1 MGKLDGRV
9 AIVTG
14 AGSGIG
20 RGIAEAFAE
29 EGAAVAVADKNEQG
43 AQAVAEEI
51 AAGGGRADRGS
62 RRRDGR
68 GLVAAMVERVL
79 AELGGIDVLVNNA
92 GINSNSNRSSRCR
105 SRRGSQ
111 MIDVNL
117 TSMFLCT
124 RAVLPTMIAQRS
136 GRIINMGS
144 QLALIGGDRMAH
156 YSAAKAGVHGFTK
169 ALAHELAPHNINVN
183 AIAPG
188 PIETPL
194 LDGISED
201 WLDKK
206 RSEIPLGRFGRV
218 EEIDADGRPARLGRR
233 QLLHRGDAQRV
244 GRRRD
249 VLAGAVAGRDGVAA
263 ALFGRAP
270 SPQSASSAS
279 TTTAGAR
286 PP

>member
-14 AGSGIG
+14 AASGIG

-29 EGAAVAVADKNEQG
+29 EGAVVAVADKNEQG
-43 AQAVAEEI
+43 AQQVTDEI
-51 AAGGGRADRGS
+51 AARGGRAIAVGVDVT
-62 RRRDGR
+62 DET
-68 GLVAAMVERVL
+68 LVAAMVERVL
-79 AELGGIDVLVNNA
+79 TELGGVDVLVNNA
-92 GINSNSNRSSRCR
+92 GINNNSTLVEMSLATWQ
-105 SRRGSQ
+105 Q

-117 TSMFLCT
+117 TSLFLCT

-169 ALAHELAPHNINVN
+169 ALAHELAPYNINVN

-201 WLDKK
+201 WLEKK
-206 RSEIPLGRFGRV
+206 RSELPLGRFGRV
-218 EEIDADGRPARLGRR
+218 EEVAPTAVLLASDGGSYYTGATLNVSG
-233 QLLHRGDAQRV
+233 GDV
-244 GRRRD
+244 MY
-249 VLAGAVAGRDGVAA
+249 
-263 ALFGRAP
+263 
-270 SPQSASSAS
+270 
-279 TTTAGAR
+279 
-286 PP
+286 

>member
-20 RGIAEAFAE
+20 RGIAKAFAG
-29 EGAAVAVADKNEQG
+29 EGASLAVADRNEQG
-43 AQAVAEEI
+43 AQAVAAEI
-51 AAGGGRADRGS
+51 ASAGGRAIAVHVDVT
-62 RRRDGR
+62 DEQQ
-68 GLVAAMVERVL
+68 VAALVERVL

-92 GINSNSNRSSRCR
+92 GINGDEALVDMSLATWR
-105 SRRGSQ
+105 Q

-144 QLALIGGDRMAH
+144 QLALVGGNRMAH
-156 YSAAKAGVHGFTK
+156 YTAAKAGVHGLTK

-194 LDGISED
+194 LDGISDE
-201 WLDKK
+201 WLDQK
-206 RSEIPLGRFGRV
+206 RSEMPFGRFGRV
-218 EEIDADGRPARLGRR
+218 EEIAPTAVLLASDGGSFYTGSTLNVSG
-233 QLLHRGDAQRV
+233 GDV
-244 GRRRD
+244 MY
-249 VLAGAVAGRDGVAA
+249 
-263 ALFGRAP
+263 
-270 SPQSASSAS
+270 
-279 TTTAGAR
+279 
-286 PP
+286 